1 MLNWTGRYASKIQ
14 MLSETPIPNRHA
26 LAPALGARYR
36 ARRRRRRGVPAL
48 RLRRRRRRRR
58 RRWILDLG
66 QHLQVAEG

>member
-1 MLNWTGRYASKIQ
+1 

-36 ARRRRRRGVPAL
+36 ARCRRRRGVPAL
-48 RLRRRRRRRR
+48 RLRRRRRR